1 MELLDQFRAHLA
13 SLALPGGPGV
23 VAVSGGLDSVVLLDL
38 LHRTEGATRELELEF
53 DRRGLEPP
61 DQRAHRYTQASP
73 LVNETVDLKQPHE
86 LRLLLRAFA
95 LGIRDG

>member
-1 MELLDQFRAHLA
+1 MTSLKPWLVPTLVGIPGILQQFVEHR
-13 SLALPGGPGV
+13 GG
-23 VAVSGGLDSVVLLDL
+23 
-38 LHRTEGATRELELEF
+38 EGATRELELEL
-53 DRRGLEPP
+53 DRLGLEPP

-86 LRLLLRAFA
+86 IRLLLRAFA